1 MTVAMKGR
9 KDRRCRWVGWLLV
22 GLIVGCDAAQ
32 EPRLTP
38 QIVAGN
44 QMLVNQQVKIKKV
57 VAPAEGWV
65 VVRRIDRT
73 PQLAGVAAVTEGTR
87 LNLPVPYALPLGDY
101 EAAWCSATLYRDL
114 GRLGQFEPDVDR
126 PFLVDQQPVEARFFL
141 FKGGEVTDGWIV
153 VDDQEVVNQTV
164 LIEEVGVAEPA
175 DLVIHRDAGNRP
187 KVPGVI
193 ARKPLEAGI
202 HRQLEV
208 KLFPE
213 ETVACGE
220 RLWPML
226 HVRSVS
232 DNQPYDIDKPIIMTS
247 FVVLCASP

>member
-1 MTVAMKGR
+1 MRGSTHLH
-9 KDRRCRWVGWLLV
+9 CRWGGWLLIAAV
-22 GLIVGCDAAQ
+22 LLGCDTTQ
-32 EPRLTP
+32 EPALTP

-57 VAPAEGWV
+57 VTPADGWV

-73 PQLAGVAAVTEGTR
+73 PQLAGVSAVVRGTR
-87 LNLPVPYALPLGDY
+87 TNLPVPYTLPLADY
-101 EAAWCSATLYRDL
+101 EAAWCAATLYRDL
-114 GRLGQFEPDVDR
+114 GRIGEFEPEVDR
-126 PFLVDQQPVEARFFL
+126 PFLVDGQPVEARFFL
-141 FKGGEVTDGWIV
+141 FMGGDVTDAWIV
-153 VDDQEVVNQTV
+153 VEDQEVVNNTV

-175 DLVIHRDAGNRP
+175 DLVIHRDAGGRP

-193 ARKPLEAGI
+193 ARHPLEPGI
-202 HRQLEV
+202 HRQVAV

-213 ETVACGE
+213 ERISCGE

-232 DNQPYDIDKPIIMTS
+232 DNQPYDTDKPIITAS
-247 FVVLCASP
+247 FVVLCGSP

>member
-1 MTVAMKGR
+1 MRGR
-9 KDRRCRWVGWLLV
+9 YTLRCKWIGWLLV
-22 GLIVGCDAAQ
+22 GVLTGCDTAQ
-32 EPRLTP
+32 EPVLTP

-57 VAPAEGWV
+57 VAPANGWI
-65 VVRRIDRT
+65 VVRRIDQA
-73 PQLAGVAAVTEGTR
+73 PQLAGVVAVAEGIR
-87 LNLPVPYALPLGDY
+87 LNLPVPYALTLGDY
-101 EAAWCSATLYRDL
+101 EVAWCSAMLYRDL
-114 GRLGQFEPDVDR
+114 GRIGQFEPEVDR
-126 PFLVDQQPVEARFFL
+126 PFVVDQQPVEARFFL

-153 VDDQEVVNQTV
+153 VEDQEVVNRTV
-164 LIEEVGVAEPA
+164 IIEEVGVGEPA

-193 ARKPLEAGI
+193 ARKPLEPGI
-202 HRQLEV
+202 HQQVEV

-213 ETVACGE
+213 ETVSCGE

-232 DNQPYDIDKPIIMTS
+232 DDQPYDIDKPIITTS
-247 FVVLCASP
+247 FVVLCVP